1 MAERSPHTRRWA
13 TAGFVL
19 ISRSELAHALRR
31 GGQID
36 EAEALYRETL
46 HGWQHAGNRGAIA
59 HQLECFA
66 FVAMAKHDLV
76 RAARLFGAAEAIREV
91 AEAAM
96 VAVEGAEYDAAIG
109 QLRDGLD
116 ATALASAWADGRRLT
131 TDEAVALALS
141 A

>member
-1 MAERSPHTRRWA
+1 LGH
-13 TAGFVL
+13 
-19 ISRSELAHALRR
+19 
-31 GGQID
+31 
-36 EAEALYRETL
+36 
-46 HGWQHAGNRGAIA
+46 RGAIA

-91 AEAAM
+91 AEIVM
-96 VAVEGAEYDAAIG
+96 LSDEREEYDAAIG
-109 QLRDGLD
+109 QLRNALD
-116 ATALASAWADGRRLT
+116 ATALDSAWAEGRRMT